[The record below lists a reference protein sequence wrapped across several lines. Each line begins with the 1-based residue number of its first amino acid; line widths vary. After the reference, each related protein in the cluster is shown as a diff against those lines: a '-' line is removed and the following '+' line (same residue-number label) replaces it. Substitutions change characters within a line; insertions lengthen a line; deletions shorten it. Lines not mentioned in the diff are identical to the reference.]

1 MKRALA
7 VVLVPLLFGVAG
19 LAQFSGSWDVTLN
32 ILPVA
37 GLDEASLVLNYE
49 AAGWTFTGEAT
60 FDPGFSEF
68 ELGASG
74 SFGPASVEASLVFSP
89 DTDVLKWFT
98 NEYVTPASYVATYQT
113 QAAVIDYEFGYKVLG
128 PAYRSSS
135 LSLSMDFAGVALGL
149 DVTHETHYMATFTYE
164 EWLEGLTCPLPKWD
178 VTAEFVEWDAPV
190 TVLFIDEGDPQ
201 TTADDMVI
209 YVNRFTLELSSS
221 GSLSAQS
228 AAFLDA
234 IADDLERFAT
244 GDVTW
249 VASWDTDEIMVR
261 YFLPSYMT
269 YTFTAEVEPF
279 SVEVV
284 LDDVCTGIQFKELTF
299 TVSDLELCCDI
310 GFDMELV
317 FNKCKGFDH
326 FTVSFSDLL
335 TLCCGI
341 AFDMTVEFGVDYK
354 KVTLEPTIEW
364 AGECLDVGIEVGWD
378 QPTLDSLTIQ
388 YIGITCEYEECMT
401 GLFGTAF
408 PYIQTIFEAG
418 TTYYVWVDADGNVHI
433 TDYEV
438 TGYLFAFTPK
448 ENIVG
453 YGIEAPSD
461 WGLESGMVIELEYD
475 EEGNIIGWHRI
486 DWFEYEVAKLSFC
499 GAACCGDNYT
509 IDVAAYW
516 AKYYKVYETDVG
528 VIAVPFSPTL
538 FGLNRIAV
546 SATVPLMANLSITFD
561 YEYNLYLNS
570 TTLDF
575 GWSFS
580 FGL

>member
-7 VVLVPLLFGVAG
+7 VALVTLLFGIVG

-74 SFGPASVEASLVFSP
+74 AFGPVSVEASLVFSP
-89 DTDVLKWFT
+89 DDDVLKWIT
-98 NEYVTPASYVATYQT
+98 NQYVGPQT
-113 QAAVIDYEFGYKVLG
+113 TITYEFGYVVEG

-135 LSLSMDFAGVALGL
+135 FSLSMDFAGVALGL
-149 DVTHETHYMATFTYE
+149 DITHETHYMATFTYQ
-164 EWLEGLTCPLPKWD
+164 EWLDGSTCPLPKWN
-178 VTAEFVEWDAPV
+178 VTAEAVEWDAPV
-190 TVLFIDEGDPQ
+190 SVMFIDDMGTQ

-209 YVNRFTLELSSS
+209 YVNRYTLELAGP
-221 GSLSAQS
+221 GSLSADA

-234 IADDLERFAT
+234 IAADLEQT
-244 GDVTW
+244 SIGNVTW
-249 VASWDTDEIMVR
+249 VALWDEDDILVR

-269 YTFTAEVEPF
+269 YTFTAEVDPF

-284 LDDVCTGIQFKELTF
+284 FDDVCTGIQFSELTF
-299 TVSDLELCCDI
+299 TVSDLALCCGI
-310 GFDMELV
+310 AFDVELA
-317 FNKCKGFDH
+317 FNKCAGFDH
-326 FTVSFSDLL
+326 LTVSLSNLL

-354 KVTLEPTIEW
+354 TVTLEPTIEW

-388 YIGITCEYEECMT
+388 YIGITCEYAECMT

-408 PYIQTIFEAG
+408 PYVQTIFEAG

-433 TDYEV
+433 TDYPV
-438 TGYLFAFTPK
+438 SGYYFAFTPTADV
-448 ENIVG
+448 VG
-453 YGIEAPSD
+453 YGVNAPSD
-461 WGLESGMVIELEYD
+461 WGLESGSAIELLVD
-475 EEGNIIGWHRI
+475 GNQVIGWRRV
-486 DWFEYEVAKLSFC
+486 DWLEYEVAKLSFC

-509 IDVAAYW
+509 VDVAAYW
-516 AKYYKVYETDVG
+516 AEYWRWYEADGAVVG
-528 VIAVPFSPTL
+528 VQFFPTL

-546 SATVPLMANLSITFD
+546 GATVPLMANLSVTFD
-561 YEYNLYLNS
+561 YEYNLYLNT

-580 FGL
+580 F